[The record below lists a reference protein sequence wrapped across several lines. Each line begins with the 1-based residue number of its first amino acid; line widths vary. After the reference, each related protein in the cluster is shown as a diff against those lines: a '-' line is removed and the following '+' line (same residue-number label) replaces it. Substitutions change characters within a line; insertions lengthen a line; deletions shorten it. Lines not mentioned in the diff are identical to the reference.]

1 MSQPTILV
9 IDDAS
14 FTRDLVKKT
23 LRNHFAGC
31 NIVDVNSARRAQAL
45 MKNQHFDLIVSD
57 WEMPEMDGEE
67 FLLWVRSEEQHKEI
81 PFIMVTSR
89 GEKEFVMKAIK
100 AGVNDYLG
108 KPFTAEEL
116 TTKVAKQL
124 KRLGKLPQAQRANIN
139 SVAANTISIL
149 TGGAKAADTSPA
161 EAAPAKPAALRAV
174 AQVNL
179 PGFATSA
186 VVVNCTLT
194 TLHGLIKRGERI
206 PTVFEP
212 AVVSI
217 QAGEAEQV
225 ARLNGYVHAVE
236 AFETRQDTDKLK
248 LTIRFV
254 DDDPV
259 KLEQLSKFIAG
270 QRG

>member
-9 IDDAS
+9 IDDAT

-31 NIVDVNSARRAQAL
+31 NIVDVNSAKRAQAL
-45 MKNQHFDLIVSD
+45 MKNQSFDLIVSD

-67 FLLWVRSEEQHKEI
+67 FLRWVRSEDRHKET

-89 GEKEFVMKAIK
+89 GEKEFVVKAIQ

-116 TTKVAKQL
+116 TSKVAKQL
-124 KRLGKLPQAQRANIN
+124 KRLGKLPQAQRANTN
-139 SVAANTISIL
+139 AVAANAISIL
-149 TGGAKAADTSPA
+149 TGGNKADAPAA
-161 EAAPAKPAALRAV
+161 EAAPAKAAVPRAV
-174 AQVNL
+174 AQINL

-186 VVVNCTLT
+186 VVVNCSLT
-194 TLHGLIKRGERI
+194 TLLCLIKRGERI
-206 PTVFEP
+206 PAVFEP

-217 QAGEAEQV
+217 KAGEEESSV
-225 ARLNGYVHAVE
+225 ARLNAYVHAVE
-236 AFETRQDTDKLK
+236 AFEARQDTDRLK
-248 LTIRFV
+248 LNIRFV

-259 KLEQLSKFIAG
+259 KLEQLTRFIAS